1 MSETIYCWF
10 VCISNASTGMQMKHQ
25 NQVINVKKK
34 KDCPHKHGEKLFIST
49 FNC

>member
-34 KDCPHKHGEKLFIST
+34 KRLSSQTWGKIVHIYF
-49 FNC
+49 